1 MTDTEDYIP
10 SSPEEWNAWLAQHEQ
25 ESIDVYLKQPLRLI
39 SDYNK
44 EQEITRDYS
53 GREILELLQ
62 NANDAAAEID
72 IKGKVLFD
80 LRSNILIIAN
90 TGEPFSIGGVSS
102 LIFSHISPKK
112 RKRKKLIGQK
122 GLGFRAALNW
132 TSKPIINS
140 GSLSLAYS
148 HSKKEEVFERL
159 KESSSHLRRLVEREQ
174 TSTDELLVPTLPFP
188 SFMGENSIW
197 DHKSDENIWK
207 AIPLLTS
214 IRGNGYDTVIGLP
227 FEDQRYYEEAKQQL
241 QALRSVL
248 LLFVESLDELEI
260 RIEGKP
266 YRQWKV
272 SGRDKEKK
280 QVSILK
286 DDGKEIHWKVYERT
300 AKVPGHIE
308 SRSADPTDE
317 FTITLAT
324 PINGKVNEVLP
335 LYSYFPLDLE
345 FPYPV
350 VCHATLELEA
360 NRKHPRSNETN
371 SYIIQ
376 EMARFLAEV
385 ASAQDVERD
394 AWSRLSMVANLKDLN
409 PYFVRSNFLETLL
422 SELKQR
428 DIIPTLGI
436 GHSKPQSTH
445 TISARTIDWLPK
457 PQFDDIALVPPSDP
471 IRRLYQALSVS
482 ELSNKDFT
490 SRLNSVTFP
499 DIRARANLIAR
510 LIQNNILPDDPT
522 PDLLIDQLSA
532 VIHSGS
538 RVFLSSR
545 DQKRFD
551 IPEWLSIRFIHDDL
565 RAALAQELGLKD
577 VRELR
582 QSLSAF
588 GVNEYSLDP
597 IARAVLAEAK
607 KRVQD
612 DPTQRVRIYGD
623 VLNTLYCLFQ
633 QRGEASFPKE
643 VVVPLLSKSGDYS
656 DARTMYFSESY
667 AANGG
672 WLAELYKKMPEKL
685 LADPTQLGVDG
696 NDPNYLNFL
705 RWLGVADF
713 PREVIV
719 DRVEHEFRQFVLTGL
734 PYNPSGFRLGE
745 YVYHSIRDF
754 NEPTIGSVKTIDG
767 LENMLRSDPAAIIT
781 WLAKDH
787 QCSNW
792 RESRPGNCELSD
804 RPPRAQYRRK
814 YDGPLPHYAKW
825 KIENTPWMPTVDK
838 KKERPNRCIIGEKS
852 LEKIF
857 HAPAR
862 FKHPLFEKYHIDYI
876 LMRRAWENAGVIPD
890 ITSLNKEQ
898 IVYILSS
905 LPEKDPDGES
915 ARAFYRSL
923 LDRIDPDEIG
933 WESPPERFIRHG
945 RMWGKGSNGKGYYPV
960 RELYHADSEEFPEI
974 LTSHLNL
981 VDLPKRV
988 GSQRVKTL
996 FGIEPLDKKRIQ
1008 IEISQFEER
1017 IESADLNAQFDH
1029 VKRYV
1034 LALRQV
1040 KSKKIPASSSFRVLT
1055 LRFCS
1060 KLTITLSYED
1070 IVLTSE
1076 ISQKYQ
1082 WVSKDDTAYVY
1093 LPEGENASLQSAM
1106 LADTLGR
1113 VVATLFNL
1121 ESGGEF
1127 AQLIQCNDSERLE
1140 LLKRLLGESEVPNL
1154 DDLAATEGLEEG
1166 RSLEIL
1172 MPGIGESESQQ
1183 ESDSRNES
1191 PDKKDEPKPSTPDE
1205 SAPPIDSTHMEVN
1218 TEDHSPMPLRRRR
1231 EVVRRKSRV
1240 GGSTLTGTHRVTDWK
1255 RCEDLIVAF
1264 EESEGR
1270 FALKVSDV
1278 VGYRGPRCDVLGFS
1292 TKDDFE
1298 HFVQSPGPEMETV
1311 GIARFI
1317 EVKAS
1322 VNEKGA
1328 VELKDNELTGAK
1340 SYKERYY
1347 LYRVYEK
1354 TKSDYIVVTL
1364 GNPLSQREAL
1374 NEIWEVDLFRATQTE
1389 RYHIEIETR

>member
-1 MTDTEDYIP
+1 VTDIEDYIP
-10 SSPEEWNAWLAQHEQ
+10 SSAEEWKAWLAQQEQ
-25 ESIDVYLKQPLRLI
+25 ESIDVYLRQPLRLV

-62 NANDAAAEID
+62 NANDAAAEVD
-72 IKGKVLFD
+72 VKGKVLIE
-80 LRSNILIIAN
+80 LHPNILMVAN
-90 TGEPFSIGGVSS
+90 TGEPFSFGGVSS

-112 RKRKKLIGQK
+112 RKRKKFIGQK

-132 TSKPIINS
+132 TTKPIIIS

-148 HSKKEEVFERL
+148 HSKKEEVFEKL
-159 KESSSHLRRLVEREQ
+159 KKSSSQLRRLVEREQ
-174 TSTDELLVPTLPFP
+174 ESASEVLVPTLPFP
-188 SFMGENSIW
+188 SLIRDSIGFQ
-197 DHKSDENIWK
+197 KSDENILN

-214 IRGNGYDTVIGLP
+214 IKGNGYDTVIGLP
-227 FEDQRYYEEAKQQL
+227 FEDQRYYEEAKQQI
-241 QALRSVL
+241 QALKSVL
-248 LLFVESLDELEI
+248 LLFVESVDELEI
-260 RIEGKP
+260 RIEGEP
-266 YRQWKV
+266 YKRWKV
-272 SGRDKEKK
+272 TDRDKERSR
-280 QVSILK
+280 VSILRN
-286 DDGKEIHWKVYERT
+286 DGKEIQWKVYERT
-300 AKVPGHIE
+300 AKVPDNIE
-308 SRSADPTDE
+308 SRSADSTNE

-324 PINGKVNEVLP
+324 PIHGQLSDVLP

-350 VCHATLELEA
+350 VCHATFELEA
-360 NRKHPRSNETN
+360 NRKHPRSNATN
-371 SYIIQ
+371 SYIIR
-376 EMARFLAEV
+376 EIAKFLAEV
-385 ASAQDVERD
+385 ASAQDVQRD
-394 AWSRLSMVANLKDLN
+394 PWLRLNMVANRKDLD
-409 PYFVRSNFLETLL
+409 PYFVRCNFLETLL
-422 SELKQR
+422 SELEQCE
-428 DIIPTLGI
+428 IIPTLGI
-436 GHSKPQSTH
+436 GHSKPQSTYK
-445 TISARTIDWLPK
+445 ISARTIDWLPK
-457 PQFDDIALVPPSDP
+457 PQFDDIALAAPSDP
-471 IRRLYQALSVS
+471 IRHLYQALSVP

-499 DIRARANLIAR
+499 DIRTRATLIAR
-510 LIQNNILPDDPT
+510 LIQNNILPDNPT
-522 PDLLIDQLSA
+522 PDLLIDQQGA

-545 DQKRFD
+545 DQKQFD
-551 IPEWLSIRFIHDDL
+551 IPEWLSIRFIHDEL
-565 RAALAQELGLKD
+565 RAAITQELGLKD
-577 VRELR
+577 VRVLR

-588 GVNEYSLDP
+588 GVNEYSLEP
-597 IARAVLAEAK
+597 IVRAVLAEAK
-607 KRVQD
+607 RRVQD
-612 DPTQRVRIYGD
+612 DPKEQERIYGD
-623 VLNTLYCLFQ
+623 VLITLYCLFQ
-633 QRGEASFPKE
+633 QRGEAGFPKE
-643 VVVPLLSKSGDYS
+643 VEVPLLSKSGDYS

-667 AANGG
+667 AANGD
-672 WLAELYKKMPEKL
+672 WLAELYKKAPEKL

-696 NDPNYLNFL
+696 NDPNYLEFL

-713 PREVIV
+713 PREVTV
-719 DRVEHEFRQFVLTGL
+719 DHVEHDFKHFVLASL
-734 PYNPSGFRLGE
+734 PYKPSGIRIGE
-745 YVYHSIRDF
+745 YVYSSIGDF

-804 RPPRAQYRRK
+804 RPPRTQYRRK
-814 YDGPLPHYAKW
+814 YDGRLPHYAKW
-825 KIENTPWMPTVDK
+825 KIENTPWLLTADR

-857 HAPAR
+857 PAPAR
-862 FKHPLFEKYHIDYI
+862 FKHALFEKYHIDPI
-876 LMRRAWENAGVIPD
+876 QMRRAWENAGVIPD
-890 ITSLNKEQ
+890 ITSLSKEQ

-933 WESPPERFIRHG
+933 WEGPPEEFIWHG

-960 RELYHADSEEFPEI
+960 RELHHADSEEFPEI

-1017 IESADLNAQFDH
+1017 IESTDLNVQFDRI
-1029 VKRYV
+1029 KRYV

-1040 KSKKIPASSSFRVLT
+1040 KSKKIAAASSFGALT

-1060 KLTITLSYED
+1060 RLTISLSYENK
-1070 IVLTSE
+1070 VFTNE
-1076 ISQKYQ
+1076 VSQKYQ
-1082 WVSKDDTAYVY
+1082 WVLKDNAAYVY
-1093 LPEGENASLQSAM
+1093 LPEGEIASLQSAM

-1127 AQLIQCNDSERLE
+1127 AQLIQCDDTERLE

-1154 DDLAATEGLEEG
+1154 DDLAATEGLDET
-1166 RSLEIL
+1166 RSPDIL
-1172 MPGIGESESQQ
+1172 VPGISESETQQ
-1183 ESDSRNES
+1183 ESDLQSES
-1191 PDKKDEPKPSTPDE
+1191 PEKKDEPKAPTPDE
-1205 SAPPIDSTHMEVN
+1205 SAPPIEGSRLEVN
-1218 TEDHSPMPLRRRR
+1218 TEEHLPMPPRKKRD
-1231 EVVRRKSRV
+1231 VVRRKSKV
-1240 GGSTLTGTHRVTDWK
+1240 GGNTLTGTHRVTDWK
-1255 RCEDLIVAF
+1255 RCEELIVAF

-1278 VGYRGPRCDVLGFS
+1278 VGYRGPRCDVLSFN

-1298 HFVQSPGPEMETV
+1298 RFVQSPGPERETG

-1347 LYRVYEK
+1347 LYRVYER
-1354 TKSDYIVVTL
+1354 TKSDYVVVTL
-1364 GNPLSQREAL
+1364 GNPLSQKEAL
-1374 NEIWEVDLFRATQTE
+1374 SEIWEVDLFRATQTE
-1389 RYHIEIETR
+1389 RYHIEIETD